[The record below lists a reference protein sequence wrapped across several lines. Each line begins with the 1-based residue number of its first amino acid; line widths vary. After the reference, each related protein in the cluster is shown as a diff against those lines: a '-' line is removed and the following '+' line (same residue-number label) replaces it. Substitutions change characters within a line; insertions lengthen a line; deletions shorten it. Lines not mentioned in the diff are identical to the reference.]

1 MIDKFILAPYY
12 LTLKFRNFLYDKGLK
27 KSCRAGIPTVSV
39 GNVTVGGTGKT
50 PHTEMLVRM
59 LLQHGYWSDKKIA
72 VLSRGYR
79 RKTKGFQQVT
89 PDGTAADFGDEPLQ
103 IKRKFP
109 QVTVAVDKDRIQ
121 GCGFLAHPEKLASSK
136 KARRCIDK
144 DIMPQDLVILDD
156 AFQYRRLTPSVSV
169 VLMDYSRPVFKDHLL
184 PAGRL
189 RDLPGRIFKAD
200 MMIVTKCP
208 AYLEAGDKAV
218 YAAETLGMKGY
229 DPETCTAATPAGE
242 RKHIFFTRIKYCDI
256 ETFFPEGE
264 HRFAY
269 AKQAIL
275 LTGIANDRPLA
286 MYLSDTYKI
295 VRKLSFPDHHSFSDA
310 DIRSIE
316 KAALAHPTAVII
328 TTEKDSQ
335 RLLDCKNIPGTLRQR
350 MFRIPITVDFLSEE
364 ERSCFTSALDAALR
378 G

>member
-1 MIDKFILAPYY
+1 
-12 LTLKFRNFLYDKGLK
+12 
-27 KSCRAGIPTVSV
+27 
-39 GNVTVGGTGKT
+39 
-50 PHTEMLVRM
+50 
-59 LLQHGYWSDKKIA
+59 
-72 VLSRGYR
+72 
-79 RKTKGFQQVT
+79 
-89 PDGTAADFGDEPLQ
+89 
-103 IKRKFP
+103 
-109 QVTVAVDKDRIQ
+109 
-121 GCGFLAHPEKLASSK
+121 
-136 KARRCIDK
+136 
-144 DIMPQDLVILDD
+144 
-156 AFQYRRLTPSVSV
+156 
-169 VLMDYSRPVFKDHLL
+169 
-184 PAGRL
+184 
-189 RDLPGRIFKAD
+189 
-200 MMIVTKCP
+200 
-208 AYLEAGDKAV
+208 
-218 YAAETLGMKGY
+218 MKGY
-229 DPETCTAATPAGE
+229 DPETCTATTPAGE

-295 VRKLSFPDHHSFSDA
+295 VRKLSFPDHHSFSEA